1 MWTVV
6 YMAQNKDLASQ
17 MEKMLGNEG
26 ILVKV
31 REVSKRRS
39 DVESYF
45 EVLVL
50 EAEIEEAHLVI
61 VEKGY

>member
-6 YMAQNKDLASQ
+6 YMAQKQELASQ
-17 MEKMLGNEG
+17 MEQMLGNEG

-31 REVSKRRS
+31 REVRKKRS
-39 DVESYF
+39 DTESYF
-45 EVLVL
+45 EVLVI
-50 EAEIEEAHLVI
+50 EAEIEEAHAVI